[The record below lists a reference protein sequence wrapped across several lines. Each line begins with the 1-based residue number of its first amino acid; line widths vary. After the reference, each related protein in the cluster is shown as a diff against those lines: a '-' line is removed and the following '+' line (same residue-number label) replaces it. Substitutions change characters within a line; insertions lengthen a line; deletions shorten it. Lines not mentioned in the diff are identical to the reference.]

1 MDYPVIDSL
10 ISPAGKLDI
19 LSKAEIARL
28 LDQGQTGL
36 YQSFRNCALAV
47 LSTGN
52 YLDDGKA
59 TEAAPWFLRRPV
71 SVPLQHAGYGIVA
84 LLLLA
89 ALAA

>member
-10 ISPAGKLDI
+10 ISPAGKLEI

-28 LDQGQTGL
+28 LDHGQAGL

-52 YLDDGKA
+52 
-59 TEAAPWFLRRPV
+59 
-71 SVPLQHAGYGIVA
+71 
-84 LLLLA
+84 
-89 ALAA
+89 